1 MEGYIKRVVMKLEKV
16 NYNVYNTPLKVINNS
31 TPKVKPHQS
40 FTGTATPKEVT
51 KELKGLAMLQDALQ
65 ISVRII

>member
-51 KELKGLAMLQDALQ
+51 KELNC
-65 ISVRII
+65 